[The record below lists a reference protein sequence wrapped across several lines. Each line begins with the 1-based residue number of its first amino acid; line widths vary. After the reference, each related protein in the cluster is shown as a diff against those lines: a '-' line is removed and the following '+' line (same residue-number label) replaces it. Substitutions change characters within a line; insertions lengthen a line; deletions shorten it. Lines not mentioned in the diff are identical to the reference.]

1 MFVLQW
7 AQWATPTCEVYFRAD
22 RTYDSSVVHKGQ
34 LLNGFEDRKFWDLK
48 MVRASDLKAG
58 VWSLKAFSSPRINY
72 LRISKKPDSISST
85 SSSNWEIDFWVFSV
99 LINEKALIP
108 IRRKTIRARCQNPFF
123 AEKSDFSIFV
133 PFLKSFG
140 SEEGP
145 ITIGDEFFSVVKMR
159 AREPEVTFLLG
170 SIQPQNPSDEL
181 STRGQWKL
189 SSSIEE
195 DEEGATGWSGFFPKL
210 ALEKIKCISF
220 IFKGQRL

>member
-1 MFVLQW
+1 
-7 AQWATPTCEVYFRAD
+7 
-22 RTYDSSVVHKGQ
+22 
-34 LLNGFEDRKFWDLK
+34 

-58 VWSLKAFSSPRINY
+58 SEVWKHFHHRESI
-72 LRISKKPDSISST
+72 ISESRKNPDSISST

-108 IRRKTIRARCQNPFF
+108 IRRKTIRARCQNAGNHFF

-195 DEEGATGWSGFFPKL
+195 DEEGATGWSGFFQSL
-210 ALEKIKCISF
+210 L
-220 IFKGQRL
+220 